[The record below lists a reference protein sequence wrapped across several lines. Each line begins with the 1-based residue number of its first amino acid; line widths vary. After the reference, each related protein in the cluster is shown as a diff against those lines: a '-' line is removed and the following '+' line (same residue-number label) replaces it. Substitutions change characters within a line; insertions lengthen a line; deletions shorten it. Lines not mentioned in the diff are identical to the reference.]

1 MSGKERGA
9 GDSGGGSGPRWI
21 RLTRRFD
28 ASTERVF
35 RAWSDPEELAR
46 WLPEQVDGGLAAGA
60 RTVLVWQDRRVA
72 WDVQEVQ
79 PNTSFVF
86 RRHPATTGRVATT
99 VRVTLSP
106 VGYGSRLEL
115 EDGPYAV
122 DQPEALDVWADAV
135 ERWSEAL
142 TMLRAYLD
150 FSIDVRWRR

>member
-1 MSGKERGA
+1 M
-9 GDSGGGSGPRWI
+9 GGGSEDRGVGGGAAERWI
-21 RLTRRFD
+21 RMTRRLD

-35 RAWSDPEELAR
+35 RAWADPEELAR
-46 WLPEQVDGGLAAGA
+46 WLPEQVEGGLAAGA
-60 RTVLVWQDRRVA
+60 RTFLVWHDRRVA
-72 WDVQEVQ
+72 WDVQEVE
-79 PNTSFVF
+79 PHRSFVF

-99 VRVTLSP
+99 VRITTTP

-122 DQPEALDVWADAV
+122 DQPESREAWAEAI

-150 FSIDVRWRR
+150 FSVDVRTRR